1 MENQHTIRNAQTV
14 SGPGLF
20 TGQPATV
27 TFRPAPDNHGVVF
40 VRRDLNNVQIPALVR
55 HVVRRPRRTTL
66 RNGDATIETCEHCLS
81 AVAALQIDNLII
93 EVEGPELPA
102 LDSSPQQYLDAL
114 NEAGIGAGHEP
125 RKRLVV
131 SEPIM
136 ISQDNTMIAAVP
148 SDEPAMQIVY
158 DLDYGA
164 DTAIGRQMHVFNFNN
179 DDYATQIAPART
191 FVLESEAQAL
201 RDSGIGTHLTEEDV
215 LVIGKDGPL
224 GNNAL
229 RFPDEPV
236 RHKIADLIGDLYL
249 LGAPIQGRIIA
260 YKSGHATN
268 HALVRRLIKQYRGQ
282 TQHSLATKPRGVI
295 DIRALIRML
304 PHRYPM
310 LLVDR
315 VIEIDDGRRAVGIKN
330 VTINEPFFQ
339 GHYPGTPI
347 MPGVLIVE
355 AMAQLSGVL
364 IGQKLEH
371 TGKLAVLL
379 SLDRVKLRKPVTPG
393 DQLVME
399 AEAIRI
405 RNRIA
410 HMRCR
415 GYIGEELAAEAE
427 IKFML
432 VDDEQA

>member
-1 MENQHTIRNAQTV
+1 MENQHTILNTSTV

-20 TGQPATV
+20 TGKPATV
-27 TFRPAPDNHGVVF
+27 TFRPAPDNHGIVF
-40 VRRDLNNVQIPALVR
+40 VRRDLDGVQIPALVR
-55 HVVRRPRRTTL
+55 HVIRRPRRTTL

-81 AVAALQIDNLII
+81 AIAALQIDNLII
-93 EVEGPELPA
+93 EVDGPELPA
-102 LDSSPQQYLDAL
+102 LDSSPKQYLDAL
-114 NEAGIGAGHEP
+114 NEAGIQTGDTP
-125 RKRLVV
+125 RRRLVI
-131 SEPIM
+131 SEPIV
-136 ISQDNTMIAAVP
+136 IRQDNAMIAAVP
-148 SDEPAMQIVY
+148 ADETAMQIIY

-164 DTAIGRQMHVFNFNN
+164 DTAIGRQMQVFSFTNG
-179 DDYATQIAPART
+179 DYATQIAPART

-224 GNNAL
+224 GNNKL

-282 TQHSLATKPRGVI
+282 TQHSLATKPQGVL
-295 DIRALIRML
+295 DIRALSRML

-315 VIEIDDGRRAVGIKN
+315 VIEIDDGRRAVGVKN

-355 AMAQLSGVL
+355 AMA
-364 IGQKLEH
+364 
-371 TGKLAVLL
+371 AVVGRI
-379 SLDRVKLRKPVTPG
+379 DRTKTRTHWQAGRAVKP
-393 DQLVME
+393 
-399 AEAIRI
+399 
-405 RNRIA
+405 
-410 HMRCR
+410 
-415 GYIGEELAAEAE
+415 
-427 IKFML
+427 
-432 VDDEQA
+432 